1 MNDAARQTRLESF
14 IEAWINVAIGF
25 GINFTANLL
34 ILPAFG
40 FHSLTVGQNFVI
52 GLIYTAISV
61 TRSYVVRRW
70 AQDHLRA
77 FRGRAAAFVIAATGR
92 MRQNFAALPW

>member
-1 MNDAARQTRLESF
+1 VNDTARQTRLESF

-25 GINFTANLL
+25 AINFTANLL

-40 FHSLTVGQNFVI
+40 FHSLTVGQNFII

-61 TRSYVVRRW
+61 TRSYAVRRW

-77 FRGRAAAFVIAATGR
+77 FRVRAAAYLIAAPER
-92 MRQNFAALPW
+92 LRQHFVSLPW